1 MFGRLVFTLYCNNLA
16 AMNTL
21 PKALDMIGR
30 QYSVV
35 KTLALYLIS
44 KPGPHNIGLSHYR
57 YSLHLIVSQNITQ
70 VIDMIGANR
79 LLHEMDDMHR

>member
-35 KTLALYLIS
+35 KTLALYLIY
-44 KPGPHNIGLSHYR
+44 KD
-57 YSLHLIVSQNITQ
+57 VKAC
-70 VIDMIGANR
+70 IDAAFGDLAR
-79 LLHEMDDMHR
+79 ASR